1 MQVTMTIRCHSGYL
15 RDVEVTAAEQTTA
28 AELATRLRALTGS
41 NDAAPIASAGR
52 TLPDTAL
59 LGGPGLRSGCTLTIG
74 ASGDRTVSA
83 SSVLSLQVISGPDC
97 GQVVRLARGVHV
109 IGRDAAADI
118 VIDDPAISRRHLQIE
133 VDAHG
138 VTIADLSSTNG
149 TSVDGVLMALDRAC
163 LEPHSV
169 VRIGN
174 SAVTIVGASEPPAVA
189 RPDSSGALFVNRP
202 PQIDEPFNDAP
213 VEFPPTPSD
222 NPRPKLQLLAA
233 ALPTLMG
240 VALAVGM
247 HNMQFLAFALLAPVT
262 MLATTAS
269 DRWGWRRSA
278 RRSGAD
284 FARRL
289 AAADRELDRRLVY
302 EMGYRRKRF
311 PDAATVSRAVTT
323 PDCRLWERRPSDD
336 AFLVARLGMTDQP
349 AVTRAIRDGRPID
362 GLTANFVPA
371 TVRVADGALGISGPG
386 DLARG
391 CARWA
396 VTQLL
401 ALHSPR
407 DLTVAALLDQPADHW
422 RWLRWIPGCS
432 GRIALS
438 ADEHNELVA
447 DLLATVSERQQDPS
461 GGRSNWAGPWI
472 VLLIDPA
479 RATASI
485 PGLST
490 VLEDGPSVGIT
501 AILVDDD
508 SRLLPPQCRATVRV
522 VGDIGATLEV
532 AARGQP
538 KLSHVTAERVSVH
551 WADVVARA
559 LAPLRDAD
567 SQVGAGSIPAS
578 ARLRDLIPLAELTP
592 ESMLDE
598 WMKPPSLVAPIG
610 IATSG
615 TVDLDL
621 IRDGP
626 HMLIAGSTGS
636 GKSELLRS
644 LVASLASRHAPHDV
658 AFVLIDYKGG
668 AAFAECAELPHTLGL
683 VTDLDGHL
691 TARALT
697 SLEAELR
704 AREAAFAEASVSD
717 LADYRRHPRAA
728 RWPLPRLLLVVD
740 EFASLAEELPA
751 FLSGLIGIAQ
761 RGRSLGVHLVLATQR
776 PAGVVSGEIKANMAL
791 RIALR
796 ATDPGESSDV
806 ISTDDA
812 ARISRNTP
820 GRAFAQ
826 LAAGLVEFQTAQV
839 GVVFDD
845 ADTELALRVLDSWN
859 RPLDAAA
866 SVVDGKSDLQLLRD
880 AAREAA
886 HQLDRALP
894 ATPWL
899 PALPDVIAMDTLN
912 TTDRYE
918 VPFGLADDPS
928 RQRQITVSHNL
939 ASGGSIGFIGG
950 PRSGRTTA
958 LRTILGQSARQ
969 LSADELHIYVVDCAG
984 GSLRPLHDLPQCGA
998 LITRDDPAS
1007 VGRLISRLVDEV
1019 SARQRI
1025 LADLGVNDAAEARA
1039 SGTPMPTVIFAIDG
1053 WESFHALSE
1062 EYDAGRSIDTVLQ
1075 LLRDSAAAG
1084 LTIIIAGDRALLGI
1098 RTAAALSRKFL
1109 LNLIDR
1115 TDYGMV
1121 GVSSAALPTAF
1132 GPGRA
1137 IAAED
1142 GCEIQLAVL
1151 GIDALTVTQ
1160 WDAIGEI
1167 AASQPAVDLAPFRIC
1182 PLPTRYAAPKAID
1195 IGPGQVLL
1203 GVGGDAAEPVI
1214 VDLTANDGRFLI
1226 AGPARSGRSTA
1237 LIGIVEQLRSSGSRP
1252 LIAAPVR
1259 STLALWAHRHGVATI
1274 SPTDHIVPEDHR
1286 DADVLVIDDS
1296 EQFLDTPGGDLLT
1309 EWMADQPEGAI
1320 VLCVARSE
1328 ELMVGFRGPGVEVRR
1343 SRTGLLLQPSVADG
1357 ELLGI
1362 RITPQRHARVPGRG
1376 LLITDE
1382 HRLIAPNGLPI
1393 QIAALTD

>member
-1 MQVTMTIRCHSGYL
+1 MQVTLTIRSDSGYL
-15 RDVEVTAAEQTTA
+15 REVEVTAAEPTTA
-28 AELATRLRALTGS
+28 GELATRLRALTGC
-41 NDAAPIASAGR
+41 DGAAPIASAGR
-52 TLPDTAL
+52 PLPDTAL
-59 LGGPGLRSGCTLTIG
+59 LGGSGLRSGCIVTIG

-83 SSVLSLQVISGPDC
+83 SSVLSLQVVSGPDC
-97 GQVVRLARGVHV
+97 GQVVPLARGGHV

-118 VIDDPAISRRHLQIE
+118 VIDDPEISRRHLQIE

-149 TSVDGVLMALDRAC
+149 TWVDGVSVARDRTS

-189 RPDSSGALFVNRP
+189 RPDSSGAMFVNRP
-202 PQIDEPFNDAP
+202 PQVDEPFNDAP

-222 NPRPKLQLLAA
+222 NPRPKLQLVAA
-233 ALPTLMG
+233 ALPTLLG

-247 HNMQFLAFALLAPVT
+247 HNMQFLAFALLTPVT

-278 RRSGAD
+278 RRSGAE
-284 FARRL
+284 FTLRL
-289 AAADRELDRRLVY
+289 AAAEVELDRRLA
-302 EMGYRRKRF
+302 EEIGYRRRRF
-311 PDAATVSRAVTT
+311 PDAASVVHAVTR

-336 AFLVARLGMTDQP
+336 AYLVARLGMADQP
-349 AVTRAIRDGRPID
+349 AMTRAIRDGRPIA
-362 GLTANFVPA
+362 GLTADFVPA
-371 TVRVADGALGISGPG
+371 TVGVADGALGIAGPG
-386 DLARG
+386 DLGRG

-396 VTQLL
+396 MSQLL

-407 DLTVAALLDQPADHW
+407 DLTVAALLEEPADQW
-422 RWLRWIPGCS
+422 RWLRWIPACS
-432 GRIALS
+432 GRIALTV
-438 ADEHNELVA
+438 DEHAELVA
-447 DLLATVSERQQDPS
+447 DLVATVSERQQRQS
-461 GGRSNWAGPWI
+461 GGLSKWAGPWI
-472 VLLIDPA
+472 VLLVDPA
-479 RATASI
+479 RAAASI

-490 VLEDGPSVGIT
+490 VLEDGPRVGIT

-508 SRLLPPQCRATVRV
+508 SRLLPPQCRTTVRV
-522 VGDIGATLEV
+522 VGDIGATLEL
-532 AARGQP
+532 AASGQP
-538 KLSHVTAERVSVH
+538 KLSKVTAERVSLR
-551 WADVVARA
+551 WADAVARG

-567 SQVGAGSIPAS
+567 SQSGAGSIPAT
-578 ARLRDLIPLAELTP
+578 ARLRDLIPLAELTR

-598 WMKPPSLVAPIG
+598 WSKPPTLVAPIG
-610 IATSG
+610 IGTSG

-621 IRDGP
+621 VRDGP
-626 HMLIAGSTGS
+626 HILIAGSTGS

-668 AAFAECAELPHTLGL
+668 AAFAECAELPHTLGV

-704 AREAAFAEASVSD
+704 AREAAFAEAGAAD
-717 LADYRRHPRAA
+717 LADYRRHPHAA
-728 RWPLPRLLLVVD
+728 RRPLPRLLLVVD
-740 EFASLAEELPA
+740 EFASLAEELPT

-776 PAGVVSGEIKANMAL
+776 PAGVVSGEIKANMSL

-796 ATDPGESSDV
+796 VTDPGESSDV
-806 ISTDDA
+806 ISTVDA
-812 ARISRNTP
+812 ARISKNIP

-826 LAAGLVEFQTAQV
+826 LADGLVEFQTAQV
-839 GVVFDD
+839 GVVFDE
-845 ADTELALRVLDSWN
+845 AETELALRPLDSWN
-859 RPLDAAA
+859 RPLEAAA
-866 SVVDGKSDLQLLRD
+866 SIVVAKSDLQLLRD

-886 HQLDRALP
+886 HLLDRTLP

-899 PALPDVIAMDTLN
+899 PPLPDVVAMNTLN
-912 TTDRYE
+912 TADRYE
-918 VPFGLADDPS
+918 VPFGLADDPG
-928 RQRQITVSHNL
+928 RQRQIAVSHNL

-969 LSADELHIYVVDCAG
+969 LGPDELHIYVVDCAG

-1007 VGRLISRLVDEV
+1007 VGRLISRLADEV
-1019 SARQRI
+1019 SARQRM
-1025 LADLGVNDAAEARA
+1025 LADLGVNAAAEARA
-1039 SGTPMPTVIFAIDG
+1039 SGTPMPAVVFAIDG

-1098 RTAAALSRKFL
+1098 RTAAALSRKFV

-1115 TDYGMV
+1115 TDYGTV
-1121 GVSSAALPTAF
+1121 GLSSAALPTVF

-1142 GCEIQLAVL
+1142 GCELQLAVL
-1151 GIDALTVTQ
+1151 GSDAHTVTQ

-1167 AASQPAVDLAPFRIC
+1167 AGTQPTADLAPFRIR
-1182 PLPTRYAAPKAID
+1182 PLPTRYPAPKTFD
-1195 IGPGQVLL
+1195 LRPGQVLL
-1203 GVGGDAAEPVI
+1203 GVGGDAADPIVI
-1214 VDLTANDGRFLI
+1214 DLTANAGRFLI

-1237 LIGIVEQLRSSGSRP
+1237 LIGIVEQLTSAGSR
-1252 LIAAPVR
+1252 LLLAAPPR
-1259 STLALWAHRHGVATI
+1259 STLALWAHRRGVATI
-1274 SPTDHIVPEDHR
+1274 SPTDHTVPDNHR
-1286 DADVLVIDDS
+1286 TADVLVIDDS
-1296 EQFLDTPGGDLLT
+1296 EQFLDTPAGDVLT
-1309 EWMADQPEGAI
+1309 AWMADQPEGAI
-1320 VLCVARSE
+1320 VVCVARSE
-1328 ELMVGFRGPGVEVRR
+1328 ELMVSFRGHGVEVRR

-1376 LLITDE
+1376 LLVTDD
-1382 HRLIAPNGLPI
+1382 HRTTAPNGLPI
-1393 QIAALTD
+1393 QIAAFTD